1 MSSFD
6 ELEVVSGHYGFGI
19 NEGLSGTEAQS
30 LKGLLEEQLFLV
42 HHWGESSYSNVGIPC
57 FI

>member
-42 HHWGESSYSNVGIPC
+42 HH
-57 FI
+57 